1 MELIQPLNSEDLTP
15 EQLVDK
21 EYASRLKTDL
31 NNITAVLGEAY
42 KTLGQVEKKNIVVA
56 VGNTACGKSTMLTSL
71 IYGPDKLESKELV
84 EERKNLQG

>member
-1 MELIQPLNSEDLTP
+1 MDQIQPLDAVDLTP

-21 EYASRLKTDL
+21 EFASRLKTDL
-31 NNITAVLGEAY
+31 NNITSVLGEAY

-71 IYGPDKLESKELV
+71 VYGSDKLESKELV
-84 EERKNLQG
+84 EERTNLKG